1 MRQLLLQQRS
11 RYSEISVYETD
22 ELYGERGAFRVL
34 QFASEAV
41 QGAMDMNRPE
51 RIILEYP
58 RAMLYLLQHHVP
70 EPGRVFIIGQGAG
83 TIAGHLAGS
92 DVIVA
97 EIDPLVAEISRLYF
111 GYEGKSVKIGDG
123 RCLLEEERPGTLDGI
138 IVDAFSE
145 QGTPAHLTSHG
156 FFRLAAERLDREGL
170 LLLNVFGRGAD
181 DAWIAALATTL
192 RETMD
197 DVRVFSLPAD
207 QPHAPRNMM
216 IAGSRKP
223 IRYQVHGMAGFIEV
237 KPRAGHIIHDITT
250 KKVYLNF

>member
-1 MRQLLLQQRS
+1 MQRLLLHRRS
-11 RYSEISVYETD
+11 SYSEISVYETD
-22 ELYGERGAFRVL
+22 ELYGERGSFRVL

-58 RAMLYLLQHHVP
+58 RAMLYLLRHHVP

-83 TIAGHLAGS
+83 TIASHLAGS
-92 DVIVA
+92 NVTVA

-111 GYEGKSVKIGDG
+111 GYKGEPVKIGDG
-123 RCLLEEERPGTLDGI
+123 RCLLEEERPFSFDGI

-145 QGTPAHLTSHG
+145 KGTPPHLTSLG
-156 FFRLAAERLDREGL
+156 FFRLIAERLDHEGL

-181 DAWIAALATTL
+181 DAWIAALTTTL

-197 DVRVFSLPAD
+197 DVRVFSQPAD
-207 QPHAPRNMM
+207 QPHEPRNML

-223 IRYQVHGMAGFIEV
+223 IKYQVHGMAGFIEV
-237 KPRAGHIIHDITT
+237 EPRTGYLIHDFTS
-250 KKVYLNF
+250 

>member
-1 MRQLLLQQRS
+1 LRQLLLYQRS

-41 QGAMDMNRPE
+41 QGALDMNRPE

-83 TIAGHLAGS
+83 TIANHLNGS
-92 DVIVA
+92 NVIVA

-111 GYEGKSVKIGDG
+111 DYKGEPVKIGDG
-123 RCLLEEERPGTLDGI
+123 RFLLEKEKPGSFDGI

-145 QGTPAHLTSHG
+145 QGTPSHLTSIG

-170 LLLNVFGRGAD
+170 LLLNVFGRGAE
-181 DAWIAALATTL
+181 DAWVAALTTTL
-192 RETMD
+192 REVME

-207 QPHAPRNMM
+207 QPHEPRNMM

-223 IRYQVHGMAGFIEV
+223 IRYQVQGMAGFVEV
-237 KPRAGHIIHDITT
+237 EPRAGYIIHDPTA
-250 KKVYLNF
+250 

>member
-1 MRQLLLQQRS
+1 MRQLLLYQRS

-41 QGAMDMNRPE
+41 QGALDMNRPE

-83 TIAGHLAGS
+83 TIANHLNGS
-92 DVIVA
+92 NVIVA

-111 GYEGKSVKIGDG
+111 DYKGEPVKIGDG
-123 RCLLEEERPGTLDGI
+123 RFLLEKEKPGSFDGI

-145 QGTPAHLTSHG
+145 QGTPSHLTSIG

-170 LLLNVFGRGAD
+170 LLLNVFGRGAE
-181 DAWIAALATTL
+181 DAWVAALTTTL
-192 RETMD
+192 QEVMD

-207 QPHAPRNMM
+207 QPHEPRNMM

-223 IRYQVHGMAGFIEV
+223 ITYQVHGMAGFVEV
-237 KPRAGHIIHDITT
+237 EPRAGYIIHDPTA
-250 KKVYLNF
+250 